1 MFLRFCIGYG
11 REFCIFMGRIL
22 DEVAFIF
29 TIRRNVAHCRW
40 LRVIL
45 GRHSDI
51 LWVQFLHLFLQFST
65 EPFLVLFLPD
75 G

>member
-1 MFLRFCIGYG
+1 
-11 REFCIFMGRIL
+11 MGRIL

-29 TIRRNVAHCRW
+29 TIRRNVAHCRL